1 MSATIHAG
9 QSRSTPAPICI
20 TGRERRA
27 SASGSVP
34 SSAALPK
41 PRGGRRMAE
50 NTSGSLLTVLDAEHP
65 EWRPLL
71 AGIKEALREAERPQW
86 ARFVPALEHSARG
99 GWPLLDGAVINI
111 APRLV
116 GRWVRHIL
124 GIATAAWTEVDPL
137 ARRIAAGGLEPL
149 LLFESAVSQDVDRF
163 HEVALV
169 EKDYHGLLRGL
180 ASLIAMPMLQN
191 CRRAWAEQVP
201 TDWAHGYCPIC
212 GGWPALAEMRG
223 LDGARHLRCG
233 CCGGDWRTDWLRCP
247 FCREGDHEKLGS
259 LMSTD
264 KLERETIEVCDRCR
278 GYVKTMTTHSAI
290 RPEHVVLQD
299 LATLVLDIAALE
311 RGYRRH
317 AAKGHEVAVS
327 VVAESSRLR
336 GLLGL

>member
-1 MSATIHAG
+1 M
-9 QSRSTPAPICI
+9 
-20 TGRERRA
+20 A
-27 SASGSVP
+27 S
-34 SSAALPK
+34 
-41 PRGGRRMAE
+41 E

-71 AGIKEALREAERPQW
+71 AVIKEALREAERPQW

-137 ARRIAAGGLEPL
+137 ARRIAAGGLDPL

-163 HEVALV
+163 HGVALV

-311 RGYRRH
+311 RGYRRP
-317 AAKGHEVAVS
+317 AAKGHQVAVS
-327 VVAESSRLR
+327 VVAEPSRLR
-336 GLLGL
+336 DLLGL

>member
-1 MSATIHAG
+1 M
-9 QSRSTPAPICI
+9 
-20 TGRERRA
+20 A
-27 SASGSVP
+27 S
-34 SSAALPK
+34 
-41 PRGGRRMAE
+41 E
-50 NTSGSLLTVLDAEHP
+50 TTSGSLLTVLETEHP

-71 AGIKEALREAERPQW
+71 AVIKEALREAERPQW

-99 GWPLLDGAVINI
+99 GWPLLDGAVINVT
-111 APRLV
+111 PRLV

-137 ARRIAAGGLEPL
+137 ARRITAGGLDPL
-149 LLFESAVSQDVDRF
+149 LLFESAVSQDVERF
-163 HEVALV
+163 HEIALV
-169 EKDYHGLLRGL
+169 DRDDHGLLRGL

-191 CRRAWAEQVP
+191 CRRAWAEQTP
-201 TDWAHGYCPIC
+201 TDWAYGYCPIC

-223 LDGARHLRCG
+223 LAGARHLRCG
-233 CCGGDWRTDWLRCP
+233 CCGGDWRTEWLRCP
-247 FCREGDHEKLGS
+247 FCGEGEHEKLGS

-264 KLERETIEVCDRCR
+264 KLERETVEVCDRCR
-278 GYVKTMTTHSAI
+278 GYVKTMTTLSAI

-299 LATLVLDIAALE
+299 LATLVLDVAALE
-311 RGYRRH
+311 RGYRRP

>member
-1 MSATIHAG
+1 M
-9 QSRSTPAPICI
+9 
-20 TGRERRA
+20 A
-27 SASGSVP
+27 S
-34 SSAALPK
+34 
-41 PRGGRRMAE
+41 E
-50 NTSGSLLTVLDAEHP
+50 TTSGSLLTVLDAEHP

-71 AGIKEALREAERPQW
+71 LVIKEALREAERPQW
-86 ARFVPALEHSARG
+86 ARFVPALEHSGRG
-99 GWPLLDGAVINI
+99 GRPLLDGAVINA
-111 APRLV
+111 APKLIR
-116 GRWVRHIL
+116 RWVRHIL
-124 GIATAAWTEVDPL
+124 GIATAAGTEVEPL
-137 ARRIAAGGLEPL
+137 ARRVAAGCLDPL

-259 LMSTD
+259 LGSPARLARPRID
-264 KLERETIEVCDRCR
+264 ARDH
-278 GYVKTMTTHSAI
+278 GSAYGKTLTTLRAI
-290 RPEHVVLQD
+290 RPDHVM
-299 LATLVLDIAALE
+299 
-311 RGYRRH
+311 
-317 AAKGHEVAVS
+317 
-327 VVAESSRLR
+327 
-336 GLLGL
+336 